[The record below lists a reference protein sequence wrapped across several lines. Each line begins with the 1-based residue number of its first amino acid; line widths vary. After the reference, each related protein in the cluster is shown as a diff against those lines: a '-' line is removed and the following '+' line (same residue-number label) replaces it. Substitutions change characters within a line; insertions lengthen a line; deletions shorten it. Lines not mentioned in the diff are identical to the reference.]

1 MSKNDLDLRS
11 TPTLNLA
18 FVGDGVFDLLVRER
32 LARSSSAHVG
42 ELNKAK
48 VALVNCRSQAQ
59 AAQKLLPLLTE
70 EEADVYRRGRNVK
83 VNSASKHSTL
93 SDYHAATGLEAL
105 FGYLYLKGESE
116 RINELFALII
126 EEAAPAEG

>member
-1 MSKNDLDLRS
+1 MLNSNEKINLNAI
-11 TPTLNLA
+11 PTLNLA
-18 FVGDGVFDLLVRER
+18 FIGDGVFDLLVREH
-32 LARSSSAHVG
+32 LVTMSNDHVG

-48 VALVNCRSQAQ
+48 VEMVNCKSQAGFV
-59 AAQKLLPLLTE
+59 KILLPALTE
-70 EEADVYRRGRNVK
+70 EETEIYKRGRNTK

-116 RINELFALII
+116 RIKELFTLII
-126 EEAAPAEG
+126 Q